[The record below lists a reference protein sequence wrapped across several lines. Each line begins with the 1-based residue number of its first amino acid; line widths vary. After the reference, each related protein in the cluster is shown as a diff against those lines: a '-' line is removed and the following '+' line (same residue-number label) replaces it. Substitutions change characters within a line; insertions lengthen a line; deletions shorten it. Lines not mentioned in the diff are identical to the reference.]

1 MQSRASWGIS
11 ALSGAIGRIFRIGPE
26 GGTRCNRAPAG
37 EIFLLDKLYY
47 YSHLFFKTFLVRVSP
62 SIQPSL
68 ILGATIGL
76 PLAFI
81 VDNAYIFLKCQA
93 SSPWWFISI
102 CLGSMFL
109 SLIIYEVNNRKEIV
123 IMNEPKFS
131 QNRKMNLFIMI
142 LIDIFA
148 LTCFFL
154 NAPVGK
160 YLLKLCY

>member
-1 MQSRASWGIS
+1 MAFAYNEKYSNSK
-11 ALSGAIGRIFRIGPE
+11 LMK
-26 GGTRCNRAPAG
+26 N

-47 YSHLFFKTFLVRVSP
+47 YSYLFFKTFLVRVSP

-68 ILGATIGL
+68 ILGAIIGL

-81 VDNAYIFLKCQA
+81 VDNVYIILKCRA

-123 IMNEPKFS
+123 ITNEPKFS
-131 QNRKMNLFIMI
+131 QSPKMNLFIMI

-160 YLLKLCY
+160 YLLKFCY